1 MKKTITLILSVLLLI
16 SALLISCDKTNE
28 SLDSSDATQNETSPE
43 ETKFVPKVTALT
55 SYKALRY
62 DSDDAFDYKNI
73 IREKNVPKKEIDVLN
88 SKGVAYY
95 SHTETYSDR
104 PYNIISYD
112 YSNSADPNSKTVY
125 VNYRTD
131 TDQVVRYNQTIA
143 LDANYKSDVNP
154 QSSQEEYLAYAKKIL
169 LDEAGISLDGW
180 KIKVNSSKVVCGAEY
195 QFVGSNEAR
204 YINTYT
210 FTFYK
215 TISGIQRCDKTTITI
230 TNMGEVVFFEVMPN
244 DEAFA
249 PYKNVKIDFEK
260 VKESVLD
267 ACQFVDAKKQI
278 TGAQLVTNED
288 GLWVEVYVEYNYDG
302 AFAGMIFVVQVAEI
316 EKDPALSANKVETT
330 KPSLDASTT
339 TEWFPDEE

>member
-16 SALLISCDKTNE
+16 SVLLISCDETNE
-28 SLDSSDATQNETSPE
+28 SLDSSDAAKDETSQLSE
-43 ETKFVPKVTALT
+43 ETKFVPKVTPLT

-73 IREKNVPKKEIDVLN
+73 IHEKNVPKKEIDVLN

-104 PYNIISYD
+104 PYNIISYSYNKD
-112 YSNSADPNSKTVY
+112 YLDPKSQTVY

-131 TDQVVRYNQTIA
+131 TNQVVRYNQMIA

-230 TNMGEVVFFEVMPN
+230 TNMGEVVFFEVMSN
-244 DEAFA
+244 GEAFA

-267 ACQFVDAKKQI
+267 ACKFVDAKKQI

-288 GLWVEVYVEYNYDG
+288 GLWVEVDVEYNYDG
-302 AFAGMIFVVQVAEI
+302 DFAGMIFVVQVAEI

-339 TEWFPDEE
+339 TE